1 MGFSPAEAVLAALL
15 LAAVAT
21 GLSVLAQ
28 IRRLR
33 AGHEAFRRALGQ
45 SATVLAAAEAG
56 VRDLSVHGSQML
68 VALDHA
74 IAEAREIDRS
84 LSGYVEEVKAMPW
97 LPPISAL
104 QQANRYA
111 TSAAAHQPPHSQTA
125 APAAPPAYLAPAQPQ
140 AYAPAP
146 QPDPSGGLP
155 GAPAAPFH
163 PAFVPR
169 RQAEPPPAPVVETL
183 ADRLKARA
191 LGRGAGWGSR

>member
-45 SATVLAAAEAG
+45 SATVLATAEAG

-84 LSGYVEEVKAMPW
+84 LSCYVEEVKAMPW

-111 TSAAAHQPPHSQTA
+111 PPVAAAYPSPQSQT
-125 APAAPPAYLAPAQPQ
+125 AAPPAYLAPAQPQ

-146 QPDPSGGLP
+146 QPDPSGGSP
-155 GAPAAPFH
+155 PAPVAPFH
-163 PAFVPR
+163 PAFVAR
-169 RQAEPPPAPVVETL
+169 RPAEPPPAPEVETL

-191 LGRGAGWGSR
+191 HGRGAGWGSR